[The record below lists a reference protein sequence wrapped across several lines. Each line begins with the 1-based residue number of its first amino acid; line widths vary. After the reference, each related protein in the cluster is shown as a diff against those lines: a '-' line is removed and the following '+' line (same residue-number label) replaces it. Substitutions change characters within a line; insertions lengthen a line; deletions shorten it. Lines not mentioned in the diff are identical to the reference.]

1 MNKLLLIYISCN
13 RSIMKAFYFVS
24 DIATLTGYNKYK
36 TLEDVYDLI
45 INYFYR
51 INKDMKDLNSFKSIK
66 DEFDDIYNNLS
77 DSDKLKLNVFND
89 LEKIKSSGDL
99 KENIKNITEHI
110 NNIDIT
116 DTKKQILNN
125 FLSGKNT
132 RDYGTINEGIAIN
145 TYKNEKNIDISNSN
159 DKLYNIIFEE
169 FNVYGKIDGIC
180 NRNGERYLVEIKNRK
195 NRIFTNIPIYEQI
208 QVQYYLKFFDD
219 ISKVLIIQKKDEQIE
234 ETIISKMDEGLWAET
249 QERLSLIT
257 DFFKEL
263 YNDAELREEIIDK
276 KNMELFS
283 DSIYWI

>member
-1 MNKLLLIYISCN
+1 
-13 RSIMKAFYFVS
+13 MKAFYFVS

-36 TLEDVYDLI
+36 TLEDVYDLM

-66 DEFDDIYNNLS
+66 DEFDDIYNSLS
-77 DSDKLKLNVFND
+77 ETDKVKLNVFND
-89 LEKIKSSGDL
+89 LEKIKSSEDL
-99 KENIKNITEHI
+99 KENIKNITESI
-110 NNIDIT
+110 NNIAIT
-116 DTKKQILNN
+116 DIKKQILNN

-132 RDYGTINEGIAIN
+132 RDYGTINEEVAIN
-145 TYKNEKNIDISNSN
+145 TYKNEKGIDITNSN
-159 DKLYNIIFEE
+159 DKLYHIIFEE
-169 FNVYGKIDGIC
+169 FNVCGKIDGIC

-219 ISKVLIIQKKDEQIE
+219 ISKVLIIQKKDELIE
-234 ETIISKMDEGLWAET
+234 ETIISNMDEGLWDET